1 MVDLFIESG
10 HASINKH
17 DETLCGDSYSIKKN
31 GEQLVAVLS
40 DGLGSGVKA
49 NILST
54 LTANMLST
62 MMLNRLPIDE
72 CIETVASTLPMCRE
86 RKLAYSTFTLAC
98 FTDST
103 VRLVQYDNPDAVLL
117 RNGKNYAYD
126 TGIHFIGEKKICES
140 TISLME
146 NDMLVLM
153 TDGITNAGIGKLSP
167 GGWKREEVIEFLE
180 RWYTPDISPQ
190 NLAARLVEA
199 GNVLC
204 MDSNDDD
211 MTALVFKVRPR
222 RAINVMI
229 GPPADP
235 KDDARVLKLFFAK
248 EGSHICCGGSTAHMI
263 SRYLNKPIIPVEDS
277 GTDKVPAIATIE
289 GMDLVTEGII
299 TLQQVAD
306 LAEQYVSD
314 NRLSITINSGNGVF
328 IEDYDAETDRYYG
341 ISAYYG
347 YGLSGAGLDI
357 LSVGN
362 RARIV
367 GTVQYY
373 EAGGYYQVS
382 GLSYRQ
388 MKPDDPN
395 NLQKLSEGNAAG
407 YVSISAD
414 DFASAMVS
422 IETEAG
428 AAEYKLSDIAMN
440 TTVEMDGLT
449 VQSVYVAEN
458 GCATLSCTAG
468 DAEVTVRLEPLKV
481 NGEAF
486 DPNTLSGKT
495 IDVRAAV
502 DMYDNAPQLH
512 VFTAEG
518 ISIH

>member
-1 MVDLFIESG
+1 MKKLAPALALIILALCIFGCTPQKDKDALPTPVQTDAEQTAPVSSMPEAAPSPAAAASESIDYAASVKPSGADTAKQEVTVKSFVDGDTVHFFVPESIMPTGVLKARFIGIDTPESTGKIEEYGKAASEFTKEKLSQAYSIMIESDDG
-10 HASINKH
+10 NWDFDSTGGRYLVWVWYKAEKAGEYRNLNIELLQNGLARAYSSANNRYGSACTAAIN
-17 DETLCGDSYSIKKN
+17 
-31 GEQLVAVLS
+31 QA
-40 DGLGSGVKA
+40 KA
-49 NILST
+49 NK
-54 LTANMLST
+54 
-62 MMLNRLPIDE
+62 LNL
-72 CIETVASTLPMCRE
+72 
-86 RKLAYSTFTLAC
+86 YSGEKDPDF
-98 FTDST
+98 
-103 VRLVQYDNPDAVLL
+103 YYGDAVELTLKEL
-117 RNGKNYAYD
+117 RCGIEGYNGK
-126 TGIHFIGEKKICES
+126 
-140 TISLME
+140 
-146 NDMLVLM
+146 
-153 TDGITNAGIGKLSP
+153 
-167 GGWKREEVIEFLE
+167 
-180 RWYTPDISPQ
+180 
-190 NLAARLVEA
+190 
-199 GNVLC
+199 
-204 MDSNDDD
+204 
-211 MTALVFKVRPR
+211 KV
-222 RAINVMI
+222 A
-229 GPPADP
+229 
-235 KDDARVLKLFFAK
+235 F
-248 EGSHICCGGSTAHMI
+248 EG
-263 SRYLNKPIIPVEDS
+263 V
-277 GTDKVPAIATIE
+277 
-289 GMDLVTEGII
+289 
-299 TLQQVAD
+299 
-306 LAEQYVSD
+306 
-314 NRLSITINSGNGVF
+314 ITINSGNGVF

-422 IETEAG
+422 IEAENG

-458 GCATLSCTAG
+458 GCATLSCAAG

>member
-1 MVDLFIESG
+1 MKKLAPALALIILALCIFGCTPQKDKDALPTPVQTDAAQTPPVSSMPEAAPSPAAAASESIDYAASVKPSGADTAKQEVTVKSFVDGDTVHFFVPESIMPSGVLKARFIGIDTPESTGKIEEYGKAASEFTKEKLSRAHSIMIESDDG
-10 HASINKH
+10 NWDFDSTGGRYLVWVWYKAEKAGEYRNLNIELLQNGLARAYSSANNRYGSACTAAIN
-17 DETLCGDSYSIKKN
+17 
-31 GEQLVAVLS
+31 QA
-40 DGLGSGVKA
+40 KA
-49 NILST
+49 NK
-54 LTANMLST
+54 
-62 MMLNRLPIDE
+62 LNL
-72 CIETVASTLPMCRE
+72 
-86 RKLAYSTFTLAC
+86 YSGEKDPDF
-98 FTDST
+98 
-103 VRLVQYDNPDAVLL
+103 YYGDAVELTLKEL
-117 RNGKNYAYD
+117 RCGIEGYNGK
-126 TGIHFIGEKKICES
+126 
-140 TISLME
+140 
-146 NDMLVLM
+146 
-153 TDGITNAGIGKLSP
+153 
-167 GGWKREEVIEFLE
+167 
-180 RWYTPDISPQ
+180 
-190 NLAARLVEA
+190 
-199 GNVLC
+199 
-204 MDSNDDD
+204 
-211 MTALVFKVRPR
+211 KV
-222 RAINVMI
+222 A
-229 GPPADP
+229 
-235 KDDARVLKLFFAK
+235 F
-248 EGSHICCGGSTAHMI
+248 EG
-263 SRYLNKPIIPVEDS
+263 V
-277 GTDKVPAIATIE
+277 
-289 GMDLVTEGII
+289 
-299 TLQQVAD
+299 
-306 LAEQYVSD
+306 
-314 NRLSITINSGNGVF
+314 ITIDSGNGVF

-373 EAGGYYQVS
+373 EAGGCYQVS

-440 TTVEMDGLT
+440 TAVEMDGLT

-458 GCATLSCTAG
+458 GCATLSCAAG

>member
-1 MVDLFIESG
+1 MKKLAPALALIILALCIFGCTPQKDKDALPTPVQTDAAQTPPVSSMPEAAPSPAAAASESIDYAASVNPSGADTAKQEVTVKSFVDGDTVHFLVPES
-10 HASINKH
+10 IMP
-17 DETLCGDSYSIKKN
+17 
-31 GEQLVAVLS
+31 
-40 DGLGSGVKA
+40 SGVLKARFIGIDTPESTGKIEEYGKAASEFTKEKLSRAHSIMLESADGNWDFDSTGGRYLVWVWYKAEKAGEYRNLNIELLQNGLARAYSSANNRYGSACTAAINQAKA
-49 NILST
+49 NK
-54 LTANMLST
+54 
-62 MMLNRLPIDE
+62 LNI
-72 CIETVASTLPMCRE
+72 
-86 RKLAYSTFTLAC
+86 YSGQKDPNF
-98 FTDST
+98 
-103 VRLVQYDNPDAVLL
+103 YYGDAVELTLKEL
-117 RNGKNYAYD
+117 RCGIEGYNGK
-126 TGIHFIGEKKICES
+126 
-140 TISLME
+140 
-146 NDMLVLM
+146 
-153 TDGITNAGIGKLSP
+153 
-167 GGWKREEVIEFLE
+167 
-180 RWYTPDISPQ
+180 
-190 NLAARLVEA
+190 
-199 GNVLC
+199 
-204 MDSNDDD
+204 
-211 MTALVFKVRPR
+211 KV
-222 RAINVMI
+222 A
-229 GPPADP
+229 
-235 KDDARVLKLFFAK
+235 F
-248 EGSHICCGGSTAHMI
+248 EG
-263 SRYLNKPIIPVEDS
+263 V
-277 GTDKVPAIATIE
+277 
-289 GMDLVTEGII
+289 
-299 TLQQVAD
+299 
-306 LAEQYVSD
+306 
-314 NRLSITINSGNGVF
+314 ITINSGNGVF

-373 EAGGYYQVS
+373 EAGGCYQVS

-458 GCATLSCTAG
+458 GCATLTCAAG

-486 DPNTLSGKT
+486 DPNTISGKT

>member
-1 MVDLFIESG
+1 MKKLAPALALIILALCIFGCTPQKDNDALPTPVQTDAAQTPPVSSMPEAAPSPAAAASESIDYAASVKPSGADTAKQEVTVKSFVDGDTVHFLVPESIMPSGVLKARFIGIDTPESTGKIEEYGKAASEFTKEKLSRAHSIMIESDDG
-10 HASINKH
+10 NWDFDSTGGRYLVWVWYKAEKAGEYRNLNIELLQNGLARAYSSANNRYGSACTAAINR
-17 DETLCGDSYSIKKN
+17 
-31 GEQLVAVLS
+31 A
-40 DGLGSGVKA
+40 KA
-49 NILST
+49 NKLS
-54 LTANMLST
+54 
-62 MMLNRLPIDE
+62 I
-72 CIETVASTLPMCRE
+72 
-86 RKLAYSTFTLAC
+86 YSGQKDPDF
-98 FTDST
+98 
-103 VRLVQYDNPDAVLL
+103 YYGDAVELTLKEL
-117 RNGKNYAYD
+117 RCGIEGYNGK
-126 TGIHFIGEKKICES
+126 
-140 TISLME
+140 
-146 NDMLVLM
+146 
-153 TDGITNAGIGKLSP
+153 
-167 GGWKREEVIEFLE
+167 
-180 RWYTPDISPQ
+180 
-190 NLAARLVEA
+190 
-199 GNVLC
+199 
-204 MDSNDDD
+204 
-211 MTALVFKVRPR
+211 KV
-222 RAINVMI
+222 A
-229 GPPADP
+229 
-235 KDDARVLKLFFAK
+235 F
-248 EGSHICCGGSTAHMI
+248 EG
-263 SRYLNKPIIPVEDS
+263 V
-277 GTDKVPAIATIE
+277 
-289 GMDLVTEGII
+289 
-299 TLQQVAD
+299 
-306 LAEQYVSD
+306 
-314 NRLSITINSGNGVF
+314 ITINSGNGVF

-373 EAGGYYQVS
+373 EAGGCYQVS

-458 GCATLSCTAG
+458 GCATLTCAAG

>member
-1 MVDLFIESG
+1 MKKLAPALALIILALCIFGCTPQKDKDALPTPVQTDAAQTAPVSSAPEAAPSPAAAASESIDYAASVKPSGADTAKQEVTVKSFVDGDTVHFFVPESIMPSGVLKARFIGIDTPESTGKIEEYGKAASEFTKEKLSRAHSIMIESDDG
-10 HASINKH
+10 NWDFDSTGGRYLVWVWYKAEKAGEYRNLNIELLQNGLARAYSLANNRYGSACTAAIN
-17 DETLCGDSYSIKKN
+17 
-31 GEQLVAVLS
+31 QA
-40 DGLGSGVKA
+40 KA
-49 NILST
+49 NK
-54 LTANMLST
+54 
-62 MMLNRLPIDE
+62 LNL
-72 CIETVASTLPMCRE
+72 
-86 RKLAYSTFTLAC
+86 YSGEKDPDF
-98 FTDST
+98 
-103 VRLVQYDNPDAVLL
+103 YYGDAVELTLKEL
-117 RNGKNYAYD
+117 RCGIEGYNGK
-126 TGIHFIGEKKICES
+126 
-140 TISLME
+140 
-146 NDMLVLM
+146 
-153 TDGITNAGIGKLSP
+153 
-167 GGWKREEVIEFLE
+167 
-180 RWYTPDISPQ
+180 
-190 NLAARLVEA
+190 
-199 GNVLC
+199 
-204 MDSNDDD
+204 
-211 MTALVFKVRPR
+211 KV
-222 RAINVMI
+222 A
-229 GPPADP
+229 
-235 KDDARVLKLFFAK
+235 F
-248 EGSHICCGGSTAHMI
+248 EG
-263 SRYLNKPIIPVEDS
+263 V
-277 GTDKVPAIATIE
+277 
-289 GMDLVTEGII
+289 
-299 TLQQVAD
+299 
-306 LAEQYVSD
+306 
-314 NRLSITINSGNGVF
+314 ITINSGNGVF

-373 EAGGYYQVS
+373 EAGGCYQVS

-458 GCATLSCTAG
+458 GCATLSCTAD

>member
-1 MVDLFIESG
+1 MKKLAPALALIILALCIFGCTPQKDKDALPTPVQTDAVQTPPVSSMPEAAPSPAAAASESIDYAASVKPSGADTAKQEVTVKSFVDGDTVHFFVPESIMPSGVLKARFIGIDTPESTGKIEEYGKAASEFTKEKLSRAHSIMIESDDG
-10 HASINKH
+10 NWDFDSTGGRYLVWVWYKAEKAGEYRNLNIELLQNGLARAYSSANNRYGSACTAAIN
-17 DETLCGDSYSIKKN
+17 
-31 GEQLVAVLS
+31 QA
-40 DGLGSGVKA
+40 KA
-49 NILST
+49 NK
-54 LTANMLST
+54 
-62 MMLNRLPIDE
+62 LNI
-72 CIETVASTLPMCRE
+72 
-86 RKLAYSTFTLAC
+86 YSGQKDPDF
-98 FTDST
+98 
-103 VRLVQYDNPDAVLL
+103 YYGDAVELTLKEL
-117 RNGKNYAYD
+117 RCGIEGYNGK
-126 TGIHFIGEKKICES
+126 
-140 TISLME
+140 
-146 NDMLVLM
+146 
-153 TDGITNAGIGKLSP
+153 
-167 GGWKREEVIEFLE
+167 
-180 RWYTPDISPQ
+180 
-190 NLAARLVEA
+190 
-199 GNVLC
+199 
-204 MDSNDDD
+204 
-211 MTALVFKVRPR
+211 KV
-222 RAINVMI
+222 A
-229 GPPADP
+229 
-235 KDDARVLKLFFAK
+235 F
-248 EGSHICCGGSTAHMI
+248 EG
-263 SRYLNKPIIPVEDS
+263 V
-277 GTDKVPAIATIE
+277 
-289 GMDLVTEGII
+289 
-299 TLQQVAD
+299 
-306 LAEQYVSD
+306 
-314 NRLSITINSGNGVF
+314 ITINSGNGVF

-373 EAGGYYQVS
+373 EAGGCYQVS

-458 GCATLSCTAG
+458 GCATLTCAAG

>member
-1 MVDLFIESG
+1 MKKLAPALALIILALCIFGCTPQKDKDALPTPVQTDAAQTPPVSSMPEAAPSPAAAASESIDYAASVKPSGADTAKQEVTVKSFVDGDTVHFLVPESIMPSGVLKARFIGIDTPESTGKIEEYGKAASEFTKEKLSRAHSIMIESDDG
-10 HASINKH
+10 NWDFDSTGGRYLVWVWYKAEKAGEYRNLNIELLQNGLARAYSSANNRYGSACTAAIN
-17 DETLCGDSYSIKKN
+17 
-31 GEQLVAVLS
+31 QA
-40 DGLGSGVKA
+40 KA
-49 NILST
+49 NK
-54 LTANMLST
+54 
-62 MMLNRLPIDE
+62 LNI
-72 CIETVASTLPMCRE
+72 
-86 RKLAYSTFTLAC
+86 YSGQKDPDF
-98 FTDST
+98 
-103 VRLVQYDNPDAVLL
+103 YYGDAVELTLKEL
-117 RNGKNYAYD
+117 RCGIEGYNGK
-126 TGIHFIGEKKICES
+126 
-140 TISLME
+140 
-146 NDMLVLM
+146 
-153 TDGITNAGIGKLSP
+153 
-167 GGWKREEVIEFLE
+167 
-180 RWYTPDISPQ
+180 
-190 NLAARLVEA
+190 
-199 GNVLC
+199 
-204 MDSNDDD
+204 
-211 MTALVFKVRPR
+211 KV
-222 RAINVMI
+222 A
-229 GPPADP
+229 
-235 KDDARVLKLFFAK
+235 F
-248 EGSHICCGGSTAHMI
+248 EG
-263 SRYLNKPIIPVEDS
+263 V
-277 GTDKVPAIATIE
+277 
-289 GMDLVTEGII
+289 
-299 TLQQVAD
+299 
-306 LAEQYVSD
+306 
-314 NRLSITINSGNGVF
+314 ITINSGNGVF

-422 IETEAG
+422 IETEAS

-458 GCATLSCTAG
+458 GCATLTCAAG

>member
-1 MVDLFIESG
+1 MKKLAPALALIILALCIFGCTPQKDKDALPTPVQTDAEQTPPVSSMPEAAPSPAAAASESIDYAASVKPSGADTAKQEVTVKSFVDGDTVHFFVPESIMPSGVLKARFIGIDTPESTGKIEEYGKAASGFTKEKLSRAHSIMIESDDG
-10 HASINKH
+10 NWDFDSTGGRYLVWVWYKAEKAGEYRNLNIELLQNGLARAYSSANNRYGSACTAAIN
-17 DETLCGDSYSIKKN
+17 
-31 GEQLVAVLS
+31 QA
-40 DGLGSGVKA
+40 KA
-49 NILST
+49 NK
-54 LTANMLST
+54 
-62 MMLNRLPIDE
+62 LNI
-72 CIETVASTLPMCRE
+72 
-86 RKLAYSTFTLAC
+86 YSGQKDPNF
-98 FTDST
+98 
-103 VRLVQYDNPDAVLL
+103 YYGDAVELTLKEL
-117 RNGKNYAYD
+117 RCGIEGYNGK
-126 TGIHFIGEKKICES
+126 
-140 TISLME
+140 
-146 NDMLVLM
+146 
-153 TDGITNAGIGKLSP
+153 
-167 GGWKREEVIEFLE
+167 
-180 RWYTPDISPQ
+180 
-190 NLAARLVEA
+190 
-199 GNVLC
+199 
-204 MDSNDDD
+204 
-211 MTALVFKVRPR
+211 KV
-222 RAINVMI
+222 A
-229 GPPADP
+229 
-235 KDDARVLKLFFAK
+235 F
-248 EGSHICCGGSTAHMI
+248 EG
-263 SRYLNKPIIPVEDS
+263 V
-277 GTDKVPAIATIE
+277 
-289 GMDLVTEGII
+289 
-299 TLQQVAD
+299 
-306 LAEQYVSD
+306 
-314 NRLSITINSGNGVF
+314 ITINSGNGVF

-373 EAGGYYQVS
+373 EAGGCYQVS

-458 GCATLSCTAG
+458 GCATLTCAAG

-486 DPNTLSGKT
+486 DPNTISGKT

>member
-1 MVDLFIESG
+1 MKKLAPALALIILALCIFGCTPQKDKDALPTPVQTDAAQTPPVSSMPEAAPSPAAAASESIDYAASVKPSGADTAKQEVTVKSFVDGDTVHFLVPESIMPSGVLKARFIGIDTPESTGKIEEYGKAASEFTKEKLSRAHSIMIESDDG
-10 HASINKH
+10 NWDFDSTGGRYLVWVWYKAEKAGEYRNLNIELLQNGLARAYSSANNRYGSACTAAIN
-17 DETLCGDSYSIKKN
+17 
-31 GEQLVAVLS
+31 QA
-40 DGLGSGVKA
+40 KA
-49 NILST
+49 NK
-54 LTANMLST
+54 
-62 MMLNRLPIDE
+62 LN
-72 CIETVASTLPMCRE
+72 V
-86 RKLAYSTFTLAC
+86 YSGQKDPNF
-98 FTDST
+98 
-103 VRLVQYDNPDAVLL
+103 YYGDAVELTLKEL
-117 RNGKNYAYD
+117 RCGIEGYNGK
-126 TGIHFIGEKKICES
+126 
-140 TISLME
+140 
-146 NDMLVLM
+146 
-153 TDGITNAGIGKLSP
+153 
-167 GGWKREEVIEFLE
+167 
-180 RWYTPDISPQ
+180 
-190 NLAARLVEA
+190 
-199 GNVLC
+199 
-204 MDSNDDD
+204 
-211 MTALVFKVRPR
+211 KV
-222 RAINVMI
+222 A
-229 GPPADP
+229 
-235 KDDARVLKLFFAK
+235 F
-248 EGSHICCGGSTAHMI
+248 EG
-263 SRYLNKPIIPVEDS
+263 V
-277 GTDKVPAIATIE
+277 
-289 GMDLVTEGII
+289 
-299 TLQQVAD
+299 
-306 LAEQYVSD
+306 
-314 NRLSITINSGNGVF
+314 ITINSGNGVF

-373 EAGGYYQVS
+373 EAGGCYQVS

-458 GCATLSCTAG
+458 GCATLTCAAG

>member
-1 MVDLFIESG
+1 MKKLAPALALIILVLCIFGCTPQKDKDALPTPVQTDAAQTPPVSSAPEAAPSPAAAASESIDYAASVKPSGADTAKQEVTVKSFVDGDTVHFFVPESIMPSGVLKARFIGIDTPESTGKIEEYGKAASEFTKEKLSRAHSIMIESDDG
-10 HASINKH
+10 NWDFDSTGGRYLVWVWYKAEKAGEYRNLNIELLQNGLARAYSSANNRYGSTCTAAINR
-17 DETLCGDSYSIKKN
+17 
-31 GEQLVAVLS
+31 A
-40 DGLGSGVKA
+40 KA
-49 NILST
+49 NK
-54 LTANMLST
+54 
-62 MMLNRLPIDE
+62 LNI
-72 CIETVASTLPMCRE
+72 
-86 RKLAYSTFTLAC
+86 YSGQKDPDF
-98 FTDST
+98 
-103 VRLVQYDNPDAVLL
+103 YYGDAVELTLKEL
-117 RNGKNYAYD
+117 RCGIEGYNGK
-126 TGIHFIGEKKICES
+126 
-140 TISLME
+140 
-146 NDMLVLM
+146 
-153 TDGITNAGIGKLSP
+153 
-167 GGWKREEVIEFLE
+167 
-180 RWYTPDISPQ
+180 
-190 NLAARLVEA
+190 
-199 GNVLC
+199 
-204 MDSNDDD
+204 
-211 MTALVFKVRPR
+211 KV
-222 RAINVMI
+222 A
-229 GPPADP
+229 
-235 KDDARVLKLFFAK
+235 F
-248 EGSHICCGGSTAHMI
+248 EG
-263 SRYLNKPIIPVEDS
+263 V
-277 GTDKVPAIATIE
+277 
-289 GMDLVTEGII
+289 
-299 TLQQVAD
+299 
-306 LAEQYVSD
+306 
-314 NRLSITINSGNGVF
+314 ITINSGNGVF

-373 EAGGYYQVS
+373 EAGGCYQVS

-458 GCATLSCTAG
+458 GCATLTCAAG

>member
-1 MVDLFIESG
+1 MKKLAPALALIILALCIFGCTPQKDKDALPTPVQTDAVQTPPVSSAPEAAPSPAAAASESIDYAASVKPSGADTAKQEVTVKSFVDGDTVHFFVPESIMPSGVLKARFIGIDTPESTGKIEEYGKAASEFTKEKLSRAHSIMIESDDG
-10 HASINKH
+10 NWDFDSTGGRYLVWVWYKAEKAGEYRNLNIELLQNGLARAYSSANNRYGSACTAAIN
-17 DETLCGDSYSIKKN
+17 
-31 GEQLVAVLS
+31 QA
-40 DGLGSGVKA
+40 KA
-49 NILST
+49 NK
-54 LTANMLST
+54 
-62 MMLNRLPIDE
+62 LNI
-72 CIETVASTLPMCRE
+72 
-86 RKLAYSTFTLAC
+86 YSGQKDPDF
-98 FTDST
+98 
-103 VRLVQYDNPDAVLL
+103 YYGDAVELTLKEL
-117 RNGKNYAYD
+117 RCGIEGYNGK
-126 TGIHFIGEKKICES
+126 
-140 TISLME
+140 
-146 NDMLVLM
+146 
-153 TDGITNAGIGKLSP
+153 
-167 GGWKREEVIEFLE
+167 
-180 RWYTPDISPQ
+180 
-190 NLAARLVEA
+190 
-199 GNVLC
+199 
-204 MDSNDDD
+204 
-211 MTALVFKVRPR
+211 KV
-222 RAINVMI
+222 A
-229 GPPADP
+229 
-235 KDDARVLKLFFAK
+235 F
-248 EGSHICCGGSTAHMI
+248 EG
-263 SRYLNKPIIPVEDS
+263 V
-277 GTDKVPAIATIE
+277 
-289 GMDLVTEGII
+289 
-299 TLQQVAD
+299 
-306 LAEQYVSD
+306 
-314 NRLSITINSGNGVF
+314 ITINSGNGVF

-373 EAGGYYQVS
+373 EAGGCYQVS

-458 GCATLSCTAG
+458 GCATLTCAAD

-486 DPNTLSGKT
+486 DPNTISGKT

>member
-1 MVDLFIESG
+1 MKKLAPALALIILALCIFGCTPQKDKDALPTPVQTDAVQTAPVSSAPEAAPSPAASASESIDYAASVKPSGADTAKQEVTVKSFVDGDTVHFLVPESIMPSGVLKARFIGIDTPESTGKIEEYGKAASEFTKEKLSNAYSIMIESDDG
-10 HASINKH
+10 NWDFDSTGGRYLVWVWYKAEKAGEYRNLNIELLQNGLARAYSSANNRYGSTCTAAIN
-17 DETLCGDSYSIKKN
+17 
-31 GEQLVAVLS
+31 QA
-40 DGLGSGVKA
+40 KA
-49 NILST
+49 NKLS
-54 LTANMLST
+54 L
-62 MMLNRLPIDE
+62 
-72 CIETVASTLPMCRE
+72 
-86 RKLAYSTFTLAC
+86 YSGEKDPDF
-98 FTDST
+98 
-103 VRLVQYDNPDAVLL
+103 YYGDAVELTLKEL
-117 RNGKNYAYD
+117 RCGIEGYNGK
-126 TGIHFIGEKKICES
+126 
-140 TISLME
+140 
-146 NDMLVLM
+146 
-153 TDGITNAGIGKLSP
+153 
-167 GGWKREEVIEFLE
+167 
-180 RWYTPDISPQ
+180 
-190 NLAARLVEA
+190 
-199 GNVLC
+199 
-204 MDSNDDD
+204 
-211 MTALVFKVRPR
+211 KV
-222 RAINVMI
+222 A
-229 GPPADP
+229 
-235 KDDARVLKLFFAK
+235 F
-248 EGSHICCGGSTAHMI
+248 EG
-263 SRYLNKPIIPVEDS
+263 V
-277 GTDKVPAIATIE
+277 
-289 GMDLVTEGII
+289 
-299 TLQQVAD
+299 
-306 LAEQYVSD
+306 
-314 NRLSITINSGNGVF
+314 ITINSGNGVF

-373 EAGGYYQVS
+373 EAGGCYQVS

-407 YVSISAD
+407 YVSISAE

-458 GCATLSCTAG
+458 GCATLSCTA
-468 DAEVTVRLEPLKV
+468 DNAEVTVRLEPLKV
-481 NGEAF
+481 NGMAF

>member
-1 MVDLFIESG
+1 MKKLAPALALIILALCIFGCTPQKDKDALPTPVQTDAAQTPPVSSMPEAAPSPAAAASESIDYAASVKPSGADTAKQEVTVKSFVDGDTVHFFVPESIMPSGVLKARFIGIDTPESTGKIEEYGKAASEFTKEKLSRAHSIMIESDDG
-10 HASINKH
+10 NWDFDSTGGRYLVWVWYKAEKAGEYRNLNIELLQNGLARAYSSANNRYGSACTAAIN
-17 DETLCGDSYSIKKN
+17 
-31 GEQLVAVLS
+31 QA
-40 DGLGSGVKA
+40 KA
-49 NILST
+49 NKLS
-54 LTANMLST
+54 L
-62 MMLNRLPIDE
+62 
-72 CIETVASTLPMCRE
+72 
-86 RKLAYSTFTLAC
+86 YSGEKDPDF
-98 FTDST
+98 
-103 VRLVQYDNPDAVLL
+103 YYGDAVELTLKEL
-117 RNGKNYAYD
+117 RCGIEGYNGK
-126 TGIHFIGEKKICES
+126 
-140 TISLME
+140 
-146 NDMLVLM
+146 
-153 TDGITNAGIGKLSP
+153 
-167 GGWKREEVIEFLE
+167 
-180 RWYTPDISPQ
+180 
-190 NLAARLVEA
+190 
-199 GNVLC
+199 
-204 MDSNDDD
+204 
-211 MTALVFKVRPR
+211 KV
-222 RAINVMI
+222 A
-229 GPPADP
+229 
-235 KDDARVLKLFFAK
+235 F
-248 EGSHICCGGSTAHMI
+248 EG
-263 SRYLNKPIIPVEDS
+263 V
-277 GTDKVPAIATIE
+277 
-289 GMDLVTEGII
+289 
-299 TLQQVAD
+299 
-306 LAEQYVSD
+306 
-314 NRLSITINSGNGVF
+314 ITINSGNGVF

-362 RARIV
+362 RAWIV

-373 EAGGYYQVS
+373 EAGGCYQVS

-407 YVSISAD
+407 YVSISAA

-458 GCATLSCTAG
+458 GCATLTCAAG

>member
-1 MVDLFIESG
+1 MKKLAPALALIILALCIFGCTPQKDKDALPTPVQTDAEQTAPISSAPEAAPSPAAAASESIDYAASVKPSGADTAKQEVTVKSFVDGDTVHFFVPESIMPSGVLKARFIGIDTPESTGKIEEYGKAASEFTKEKLSRAHSIMIESDDG
-10 HASINKH
+10 NWDFDSTGGRYLVWVWYKAEKAGEYRNLNIELLQNGLARAYSSANNRYGSACTAAIN
-17 DETLCGDSYSIKKN
+17 
-31 GEQLVAVLS
+31 QA
-40 DGLGSGVKA
+40 KA
-49 NILST
+49 NQ
-54 LTANMLST
+54 
-62 MMLNRLPIDE
+62 LNI
-72 CIETVASTLPMCRE
+72 
-86 RKLAYSTFTLAC
+86 YSGQKDPDF
-98 FTDST
+98 
-103 VRLVQYDNPDAVLL
+103 YYGDAVELTLKEL
-117 RNGKNYAYD
+117 RCGIEGYNGK
-126 TGIHFIGEKKICES
+126 
-140 TISLME
+140 
-146 NDMLVLM
+146 
-153 TDGITNAGIGKLSP
+153 
-167 GGWKREEVIEFLE
+167 
-180 RWYTPDISPQ
+180 
-190 NLAARLVEA
+190 
-199 GNVLC
+199 
-204 MDSNDDD
+204 
-211 MTALVFKVRPR
+211 KV
-222 RAINVMI
+222 A
-229 GPPADP
+229 
-235 KDDARVLKLFFAK
+235 F
-248 EGSHICCGGSTAHMI
+248 EG
-263 SRYLNKPIIPVEDS
+263 V
-277 GTDKVPAIATIE
+277 
-289 GMDLVTEGII
+289 
-299 TLQQVAD
+299 
-306 LAEQYVSD
+306 
-314 NRLSITINSGNGVF
+314 ITINSGNGVF

-373 EAGGYYQVS
+373 EAGGCYQVS

-458 GCATLSCTAG
+458 GCATLTCAAG
-468 DAEVTVRLEPLKV
+468 NVEVTVRLEPLKV

>member
-1 MVDLFIESG
+1 MKKLAPALALIILALCIFGCTPQKDKDALPTPVQTDAAQTAPVSSAPEAAPSPAAAASESIDYAASVKPSGADTAKQEVTVKSFVDGDTVHFLVPESIMPSGVLKARFIGIDTPESTGKIEEYGKAASEFTKEKLSRAHSIMIESDDG
-10 HASINKH
+10 NWDFDSTGGRYLVWVWYKAEKAGEYRNLNIELLQNGLARAYSSANNRYGSACTAAIN
-17 DETLCGDSYSIKKN
+17 
-31 GEQLVAVLS
+31 QA
-40 DGLGSGVKA
+40 KA
-49 NILST
+49 NK
-54 LTANMLST
+54 
-62 MMLNRLPIDE
+62 LNI
-72 CIETVASTLPMCRE
+72 
-86 RKLAYSTFTLAC
+86 YSGQKDPNF
-98 FTDST
+98 
-103 VRLVQYDNPDAVLL
+103 YYGDAVELTLKEL
-117 RNGKNYAYD
+117 RCGIEGYNGK
-126 TGIHFIGEKKICES
+126 
-140 TISLME
+140 
-146 NDMLVLM
+146 
-153 TDGITNAGIGKLSP
+153 
-167 GGWKREEVIEFLE
+167 
-180 RWYTPDISPQ
+180 
-190 NLAARLVEA
+190 
-199 GNVLC
+199 
-204 MDSNDDD
+204 
-211 MTALVFKVRPR
+211 KV
-222 RAINVMI
+222 A
-229 GPPADP
+229 
-235 KDDARVLKLFFAK
+235 F
-248 EGSHICCGGSTAHMI
+248 EG
-263 SRYLNKPIIPVEDS
+263 V
-277 GTDKVPAIATIE
+277 
-289 GMDLVTEGII
+289 
-299 TLQQVAD
+299 
-306 LAEQYVSD
+306 
-314 NRLSITINSGNGVF
+314 ITINSGNGVF

-373 EAGGYYQVS
+373 EAGGCYQVS

-458 GCATLSCTAG
+458 GCATLTCAAG
-468 DAEVTVRLEPLKV
+468 DAEVAVRLEPLKV

>member
-1 MVDLFIESG
+1 MKKLAPALALIILALCIFGCTPQKDKDALPTPVQTDAAQTPPVSSMPEAAPSPAAAASESIDYAASVKPSGADTAKQEVTVKSFVDGDTVHFLVPESIMPSGVLKARFIGIDTPESTGKIEEYGKAASEFTKEKLSRAHSIMIESDDG
-10 HASINKH
+10 NWDFDSTGGRYLVWVWYKAEKAGEYRNLNIELLQNGLARAYSSANNRYGSACTAAIN
-17 DETLCGDSYSIKKN
+17 
-31 GEQLVAVLS
+31 QA
-40 DGLGSGVKA
+40 KA
-49 NILST
+49 NK
-54 LTANMLST
+54 
-62 MMLNRLPIDE
+62 LNI
-72 CIETVASTLPMCRE
+72 
-86 RKLAYSTFTLAC
+86 YSGQKDPNF
-98 FTDST
+98 
-103 VRLVQYDNPDAVLL
+103 YYGDAVELTLKEL
-117 RNGKNYAYD
+117 RCGIEGYNGK
-126 TGIHFIGEKKICES
+126 
-140 TISLME
+140 
-146 NDMLVLM
+146 
-153 TDGITNAGIGKLSP
+153 
-167 GGWKREEVIEFLE
+167 
-180 RWYTPDISPQ
+180 
-190 NLAARLVEA
+190 
-199 GNVLC
+199 
-204 MDSNDDD
+204 
-211 MTALVFKVRPR
+211 KV
-222 RAINVMI
+222 A
-229 GPPADP
+229 
-235 KDDARVLKLFFAK
+235 F
-248 EGSHICCGGSTAHMI
+248 EG
-263 SRYLNKPIIPVEDS
+263 V
-277 GTDKVPAIATIE
+277 
-289 GMDLVTEGII
+289 
-299 TLQQVAD
+299 
-306 LAEQYVSD
+306 
-314 NRLSITINSGNGVF
+314 ITINSGNGVF

-373 EAGGYYQVS
+373 EAGGCYQVS

-458 GCATLSCTAG
+458 GCATLTCAAG

>member
-1 MVDLFIESG
+1 MKKLAPALALIILALCIFGCTPQKDKDALPTPVQTDAAQTPPVSSMPEAAPSPAAAASESIDYAASVNPSGADTAKQEVTVKSFVDGDTVHFLVPESIMPSGVLKARFIGIDTPESTGKIEEYGKAASEFTKEKLSRAHSIMIESDDG
-10 HASINKH
+10 NWDFDSTGGRYLVWVWYKAEKAGEYRNLNIELLQNGLARAYSSANNRYGSACTAAIN
-17 DETLCGDSYSIKKN
+17 
-31 GEQLVAVLS
+31 QA
-40 DGLGSGVKA
+40 KA
-49 NILST
+49 NK
-54 LTANMLST
+54 
-62 MMLNRLPIDE
+62 LNI
-72 CIETVASTLPMCRE
+72 
-86 RKLAYSTFTLAC
+86 YSGQKDPNF
-98 FTDST
+98 
-103 VRLVQYDNPDAVLL
+103 YYGDAVELTLKEL
-117 RNGKNYAYD
+117 RCGIEGYNGK
-126 TGIHFIGEKKICES
+126 
-140 TISLME
+140 
-146 NDMLVLM
+146 
-153 TDGITNAGIGKLSP
+153 
-167 GGWKREEVIEFLE
+167 
-180 RWYTPDISPQ
+180 
-190 NLAARLVEA
+190 
-199 GNVLC
+199 
-204 MDSNDDD
+204 
-211 MTALVFKVRPR
+211 KV
-222 RAINVMI
+222 A
-229 GPPADP
+229 
-235 KDDARVLKLFFAK
+235 F
-248 EGSHICCGGSTAHMI
+248 EG
-263 SRYLNKPIIPVEDS
+263 V
-277 GTDKVPAIATIE
+277 
-289 GMDLVTEGII
+289 
-299 TLQQVAD
+299 
-306 LAEQYVSD
+306 
-314 NRLSITINSGNGVF
+314 ITINSGNGVF

-373 EAGGYYQVS
+373 EAGGCYQVS

>member
-1 MVDLFIESG
+1 MKKLAPALALIILALCIFGCTPQKDKDALPTPVQTDAAQTAPVSSAPEAAPSPAAAASESIDYAASVKPSGADTAKQEVTVKSFVDGDTVHFFVPESIMPSGVLKARFIGIDTPESTGKIEEYGKAASEFTKEKLSRAHSIMIESDDG
-10 HASINKH
+10 NWDFDSTGGRYLVWVWYKAEKAGEYRNLNIELLQNGLARAYSLANNRYGSACTAAIN
-17 DETLCGDSYSIKKN
+17 
-31 GEQLVAVLS
+31 QA
-40 DGLGSGVKA
+40 KA
-49 NILST
+49 NK
-54 LTANMLST
+54 
-62 MMLNRLPIDE
+62 LNL
-72 CIETVASTLPMCRE
+72 
-86 RKLAYSTFTLAC
+86 YSGEKDPDF
-98 FTDST
+98 
-103 VRLVQYDNPDAVLL
+103 YYGDAVELTLKEL
-117 RNGKNYAYD
+117 RCGIEGYNGK
-126 TGIHFIGEKKICES
+126 
-140 TISLME
+140 
-146 NDMLVLM
+146 
-153 TDGITNAGIGKLSP
+153 
-167 GGWKREEVIEFLE
+167 
-180 RWYTPDISPQ
+180 
-190 NLAARLVEA
+190 
-199 GNVLC
+199 
-204 MDSNDDD
+204 
-211 MTALVFKVRPR
+211 KV
-222 RAINVMI
+222 A
-229 GPPADP
+229 
-235 KDDARVLKLFFAK
+235 F
-248 EGSHICCGGSTAHMI
+248 EG
-263 SRYLNKPIIPVEDS
+263 V
-277 GTDKVPAIATIE
+277 
-289 GMDLVTEGII
+289 
-299 TLQQVAD
+299 
-306 LAEQYVSD
+306 
-314 NRLSITINSGNGVF
+314 ITINSGNGVF

-373 EAGGYYQVS
+373 EAGGCYQVS

-458 GCATLSCTAG
+458 GCATLTCAAG
-468 DAEVTVRLEPLKV
+468 DAEVAVRLEPLKV

>member
-1 MVDLFIESG
+1 MKKLAPALALIILALCIFGCTPQKDKDALPTPVQTDAAQTAPVSSAPEAAPSPAAAASESIDYAASVKPSGADTAKQEVTVKSFVDGDTVHFLVPESIMPSGVLKARFIGIDTPESTGKIEEYGKAASEFTKEKLSRAHSIMIESDDG
-10 HASINKH
+10 NWDFDSTGGRYLVWVWYKAEKAGEYRNLNIELLQNGLARAYSSANNRYGSACTAAIN
-17 DETLCGDSYSIKKN
+17 
-31 GEQLVAVLS
+31 QA
-40 DGLGSGVKA
+40 KA
-49 NILST
+49 NK
-54 LTANMLST
+54 
-62 MMLNRLPIDE
+62 LNI
-72 CIETVASTLPMCRE
+72 
-86 RKLAYSTFTLAC
+86 YSGQKDPDF
-98 FTDST
+98 
-103 VRLVQYDNPDAVLL
+103 YYGDAVELTLKEL
-117 RNGKNYAYD
+117 RCGIEGYNGK
-126 TGIHFIGEKKICES
+126 
-140 TISLME
+140 
-146 NDMLVLM
+146 
-153 TDGITNAGIGKLSP
+153 
-167 GGWKREEVIEFLE
+167 
-180 RWYTPDISPQ
+180 
-190 NLAARLVEA
+190 
-199 GNVLC
+199 
-204 MDSNDDD
+204 
-211 MTALVFKVRPR
+211 KV
-222 RAINVMI
+222 A
-229 GPPADP
+229 
-235 KDDARVLKLFFAK
+235 F
-248 EGSHICCGGSTAHMI
+248 EG
-263 SRYLNKPIIPVEDS
+263 V
-277 GTDKVPAIATIE
+277 
-289 GMDLVTEGII
+289 
-299 TLQQVAD
+299 
-306 LAEQYVSD
+306 
-314 NRLSITINSGNGVF
+314 ITINSGNGVF

-373 EAGGYYQVS
+373 EAGGCYQVS

-422 IETEAG
+422 IETEAS

-458 GCATLSCTAG
+458 GCATLTCAAG

>member
-1 MVDLFIESG
+1 MKKLAPALALIILALCIFGCTPQKDKDALPTPVQTDAAQTPPVSSMPEAAPSPAAAASESIDYAASVKPSGADTAKQEVTVKSFVDGDTVHFLVPESIMPSGVLKARFIGIDTPESTGKIEEYGKAASEFTKEKLSRAHSIMIESDDG
-10 HASINKH
+10 NWDFDSTGGRYLVWVWYKAEKAGEYRNLNIELLQNGLARAYSSANNRYGSACTAAIN
-17 DETLCGDSYSIKKN
+17 
-31 GEQLVAVLS
+31 QA
-40 DGLGSGVKA
+40 KA
-49 NILST
+49 NK
-54 LTANMLST
+54 
-62 MMLNRLPIDE
+62 LNI
-72 CIETVASTLPMCRE
+72 
-86 RKLAYSTFTLAC
+86 YSGQKDPDF
-98 FTDST
+98 
-103 VRLVQYDNPDAVLL
+103 YYGDAVELTLKEL
-117 RNGKNYAYD
+117 RCGIESYNGK
-126 TGIHFIGEKKICES
+126 
-140 TISLME
+140 
-146 NDMLVLM
+146 
-153 TDGITNAGIGKLSP
+153 
-167 GGWKREEVIEFLE
+167 
-180 RWYTPDISPQ
+180 
-190 NLAARLVEA
+190 
-199 GNVLC
+199 
-204 MDSNDDD
+204 
-211 MTALVFKVRPR
+211 KV
-222 RAINVMI
+222 A
-229 GPPADP
+229 
-235 KDDARVLKLFFAK
+235 F
-248 EGSHICCGGSTAHMI
+248 EG
-263 SRYLNKPIIPVEDS
+263 V
-277 GTDKVPAIATIE
+277 
-289 GMDLVTEGII
+289 
-299 TLQQVAD
+299 
-306 LAEQYVSD
+306 
-314 NRLSITINSGNGVF
+314 ITINSGNGVF

-458 GCATLSCTAG
+458 GCATLTCAAG

>member
-1 MVDLFIESG
+1 MKKLAPALALIILALCIFGCTPQKDKDALPTPVQTDAVQTAPVSSAPEAAPSPAAAASESIDYAASVKPSGADTAKQEVTVKSFVDGDTVHFLVPESIMPSGVLKARFIGIDTPESTGKIEEYGKAASEFTKEKLSRAHSIMIESDDG
-10 HASINKH
+10 NWDFDSTGGRYLVWVWYKAEKAGEYRNLNIELLQNGLARAYSSANNRYGSACTAAIN
-17 DETLCGDSYSIKKN
+17 
-31 GEQLVAVLS
+31 QA
-40 DGLGSGVKA
+40 KA
-49 NILST
+49 NK
-54 LTANMLST
+54 
-62 MMLNRLPIDE
+62 LNL
-72 CIETVASTLPMCRE
+72 
-86 RKLAYSTFTLAC
+86 YSGKKDPDF
-98 FTDST
+98 
-103 VRLVQYDNPDAVLL
+103 YYGDAVELTLKEL
-117 RNGKNYAYD
+117 RCGIEGYNGK
-126 TGIHFIGEKKICES
+126 
-140 TISLME
+140 
-146 NDMLVLM
+146 
-153 TDGITNAGIGKLSP
+153 
-167 GGWKREEVIEFLE
+167 
-180 RWYTPDISPQ
+180 
-190 NLAARLVEA
+190 
-199 GNVLC
+199 
-204 MDSNDDD
+204 
-211 MTALVFKVRPR
+211 KV
-222 RAINVMI
+222 A
-229 GPPADP
+229 
-235 KDDARVLKLFFAK
+235 F
-248 EGSHICCGGSTAHMI
+248 EG
-263 SRYLNKPIIPVEDS
+263 V
-277 GTDKVPAIATIE
+277 
-289 GMDLVTEGII
+289 
-299 TLQQVAD
+299 
-306 LAEQYVSD
+306 
-314 NRLSITINSGNGVF
+314 ITINSGNGVF

-373 EAGGYYQVS
+373 EAGGCYQVS

-414 DFASAMVS
+414 NFASAMVS

-458 GCATLSCTAG
+458 GCATLSCTAD

-518 ISIH
+518 IFIH

>member
-1 MVDLFIESG
+1 MKKLAPALALIILALCIFGCTPQKDKDALPTPVQTDAEQTPPVSSMPEAAPSPAAAASESIDYAASVKPSGADTAKQEVTVKSFVDGDTVHFFVPESIMPSGVLKARFIGIDTPESTGKIEEYGKAASEFTKEKLSRAHSIMIESDDG
-10 HASINKH
+10 NWDFDSTGGRYLVWVWYKAEKAGEYRNLNIELLQNGLARAYSSANNRYGSACTAAIN
-17 DETLCGDSYSIKKN
+17 
-31 GEQLVAVLS
+31 QA
-40 DGLGSGVKA
+40 KA
-49 NILST
+49 NK
-54 LTANMLST
+54 
-62 MMLNRLPIDE
+62 LNI
-72 CIETVASTLPMCRE
+72 
-86 RKLAYSTFTLAC
+86 YSWQKDPNF
-98 FTDST
+98 
-103 VRLVQYDNPDAVLL
+103 YYGDAVELTLKEL
-117 RNGKNYAYD
+117 RCGIEGYNGK
-126 TGIHFIGEKKICES
+126 
-140 TISLME
+140 
-146 NDMLVLM
+146 
-153 TDGITNAGIGKLSP
+153 
-167 GGWKREEVIEFLE
+167 
-180 RWYTPDISPQ
+180 
-190 NLAARLVEA
+190 
-199 GNVLC
+199 
-204 MDSNDDD
+204 
-211 MTALVFKVRPR
+211 KV
-222 RAINVMI
+222 A
-229 GPPADP
+229 
-235 KDDARVLKLFFAK
+235 F
-248 EGSHICCGGSTAHMI
+248 EG
-263 SRYLNKPIIPVEDS
+263 V
-277 GTDKVPAIATIE
+277 
-289 GMDLVTEGII
+289 
-299 TLQQVAD
+299 
-306 LAEQYVSD
+306 
-314 NRLSITINSGNGVF
+314 ITINSGNGVF

-373 EAGGYYQVS
+373 EAGGCYQVS

-458 GCATLSCTAG
+458 GCATLTCAAG

-486 DPNTLSGKT
+486 DPNTISGKT

>member
-1 MVDLFIESG
+1 MKKLAPALALIILALCIFGCTPQKDKDALPTPVQTDAAQTAPVSSAPEAAPSPAAAASESIDYAASVKPSGADTAKQEVTVKSFVDGDTVHFLVPESIMPSGVLKARFIGIDTPESTGKIEEYGKAASEFTKEKLSGAHSIMIESDDG
-10 HASINKH
+10 NWDFDSTGGRYLVWVWYKAEKAGEYRNLNIELLQNGLARAYSSANNRYGSTCTAAIN
-17 DETLCGDSYSIKKN
+17 
-31 GEQLVAVLS
+31 QA
-40 DGLGSGVKA
+40 KA
-49 NILST
+49 NK
-54 LTANMLST
+54 
-62 MMLNRLPIDE
+62 LNL
-72 CIETVASTLPMCRE
+72 
-86 RKLAYSTFTLAC
+86 YSGKKDPDF
-98 FTDST
+98 
-103 VRLVQYDNPDAVLL
+103 YYGDAVELTLKEL
-117 RNGKNYAYD
+117 RCGIEGYNGK
-126 TGIHFIGEKKICES
+126 
-140 TISLME
+140 
-146 NDMLVLM
+146 
-153 TDGITNAGIGKLSP
+153 
-167 GGWKREEVIEFLE
+167 
-180 RWYTPDISPQ
+180 
-190 NLAARLVEA
+190 
-199 GNVLC
+199 
-204 MDSNDDD
+204 
-211 MTALVFKVRPR
+211 KV
-222 RAINVMI
+222 A
-229 GPPADP
+229 
-235 KDDARVLKLFFAK
+235 F
-248 EGSHICCGGSTAHMI
+248 EG
-263 SRYLNKPIIPVEDS
+263 V
-277 GTDKVPAIATIE
+277 
-289 GMDLVTEGII
+289 
-299 TLQQVAD
+299 
-306 LAEQYVSD
+306 
-314 NRLSITINSGNGVF
+314 ITINSGNGVF

-373 EAGGYYQVS
+373 EAGGCYQVS

-407 YVSISAD
+407 YVNISAD

-449 VQSVYVAEN
+449 VQSVYIAEN
-458 GCATLSCTAG
+458 GCATLSCTAD
-468 DAEVTVRLEPLKV
+468 DAEVTVRLEPLKA

>member
-1 MVDLFIESG
+1 MIESDDG
-10 HASINKH
+10 NWDFDSTGGRYLVWVWYKAEKAGEYRNLNIELLQNGLARAYSLANNRYGSACTAAIN
-17 DETLCGDSYSIKKN
+17 
-31 GEQLVAVLS
+31 QA
-40 DGLGSGVKA
+40 KA
-49 NILST
+49 NK
-54 LTANMLST
+54 
-62 MMLNRLPIDE
+62 LNL
-72 CIETVASTLPMCRE
+72 
-86 RKLAYSTFTLAC
+86 YSGEKDPDF
-98 FTDST
+98 
-103 VRLVQYDNPDAVLL
+103 YYGDAVELTLKEL
-117 RNGKNYAYD
+117 RCGIEGYNGK
-126 TGIHFIGEKKICES
+126 
-140 TISLME
+140 
-146 NDMLVLM
+146 
-153 TDGITNAGIGKLSP
+153 
-167 GGWKREEVIEFLE
+167 
-180 RWYTPDISPQ
+180 
-190 NLAARLVEA
+190 
-199 GNVLC
+199 
-204 MDSNDDD
+204 
-211 MTALVFKVRPR
+211 KV
-222 RAINVMI
+222 A
-229 GPPADP
+229 
-235 KDDARVLKLFFAK
+235 F
-248 EGSHICCGGSTAHMI
+248 EG
-263 SRYLNKPIIPVEDS
+263 V
-277 GTDKVPAIATIE
+277 
-289 GMDLVTEGII
+289 
-299 TLQQVAD
+299 
-306 LAEQYVSD
+306 
-314 NRLSITINSGNGVF
+314 ITINSGNGVF

-373 EAGGYYQVS
+373 EAGGCYQVS

-458 GCATLSCTAG
+458 GCATLTCAAG

>member
-1 MVDLFIESG
+1 MKKLAPALALIILALCIFGCTPQKDKDALPTPVQTDAAQTAPMSSAPEAAPSPAAAASESIDYAASVKPSGADTAKQEVTVKSFVDGDTVHFLVPESIMPSGVLKARFIGIDTPESTGKIEEYGKAASEFTKEKLSRAHSIMIESDDG
-10 HASINKH
+10 NWDFDSTGGRYLVWVWYKAEKAGEYRNLNIELLQNGLARAYSSANNRYGSACTAAIN
-17 DETLCGDSYSIKKN
+17 
-31 GEQLVAVLS
+31 QA
-40 DGLGSGVKA
+40 KA
-49 NILST
+49 NK
-54 LTANMLST
+54 
-62 MMLNRLPIDE
+62 LNI
-72 CIETVASTLPMCRE
+72 
-86 RKLAYSTFTLAC
+86 YSGQKDPDF
-98 FTDST
+98 
-103 VRLVQYDNPDAVLL
+103 YYGDAVELTLKEL
-117 RNGKNYAYD
+117 RCGIEGYNGK
-126 TGIHFIGEKKICES
+126 
-140 TISLME
+140 
-146 NDMLVLM
+146 
-153 TDGITNAGIGKLSP
+153 
-167 GGWKREEVIEFLE
+167 
-180 RWYTPDISPQ
+180 
-190 NLAARLVEA
+190 
-199 GNVLC
+199 
-204 MDSNDDD
+204 
-211 MTALVFKVRPR
+211 KV
-222 RAINVMI
+222 A
-229 GPPADP
+229 
-235 KDDARVLKLFFAK
+235 F
-248 EGSHICCGGSTAHMI
+248 EG
-263 SRYLNKPIIPVEDS
+263 V
-277 GTDKVPAIATIE
+277 
-289 GMDLVTEGII
+289 
-299 TLQQVAD
+299 
-306 LAEQYVSD
+306 
-314 NRLSITINSGNGVF
+314 ITINSGNGVF

-373 EAGGYYQVS
+373 EAGGCYQVS

-458 GCATLSCTAG
+458 GCATLSCTAD

>member
-1 MVDLFIESG
+1 MKKLAPALALIILALCIFGCTPQKDKDALPTPVQTDAAQTPPVSSMPEAAPSPAAAASESIDYAASVKPSGADTAKQEVTVKSFVDGDTVHFFVPESIMPSGVLKARFIGIDTPESTGKIEEYGKAASEFTKEKLSRAHSIMIESDDG
-10 HASINKH
+10 NWDFDSTGGRYLVWVWYKAEKAGEYRNLNIELLQNGLARAYSSANNRYGSACTAAIN
-17 DETLCGDSYSIKKN
+17 
-31 GEQLVAVLS
+31 QA
-40 DGLGSGVKA
+40 KA
-49 NILST
+49 NK
-54 LTANMLST
+54 
-62 MMLNRLPIDE
+62 LNI
-72 CIETVASTLPMCRE
+72 
-86 RKLAYSTFTLAC
+86 YSGQKDPDF
-98 FTDST
+98 
-103 VRLVQYDNPDAVLL
+103 YYGDAVELTLKEL
-117 RNGKNYAYD
+117 RCGIEGYNGK
-126 TGIHFIGEKKICES
+126 
-140 TISLME
+140 
-146 NDMLVLM
+146 
-153 TDGITNAGIGKLSP
+153 
-167 GGWKREEVIEFLE
+167 
-180 RWYTPDISPQ
+180 
-190 NLAARLVEA
+190 
-199 GNVLC
+199 
-204 MDSNDDD
+204 
-211 MTALVFKVRPR
+211 KV
-222 RAINVMI
+222 A
-229 GPPADP
+229 
-235 KDDARVLKLFFAK
+235 F
-248 EGSHICCGGSTAHMI
+248 EG
-263 SRYLNKPIIPVEDS
+263 V
-277 GTDKVPAIATIE
+277 
-289 GMDLVTEGII
+289 
-299 TLQQVAD
+299 
-306 LAEQYVSD
+306 
-314 NRLSITINSGNGVF
+314 ITINSGNGVF

-373 EAGGYYQVS
+373 EAGGCYQVS

-458 GCATLSCTAG
+458 GCATLTCAAG
-468 DAEVTVRLEPLKV
+468 NAEVTVRLEPLKV

>member
-1 MVDLFIESG
+1 MKKLAPALALIILALCIFGCTPQKDKDALPTPMQTDAAQTSPVSSAPEAAPSPAAAASESIDYAASVKPSGADTAKQEVTVKSFVDGDTVHFFVPESIMPSGVLKARFIGIDTPESTGKIEEYGKAASEFTKEKLSRAHSIMIESDDG
-10 HASINKH
+10 NWDFDSTGGRYLVWVWYKAEKAGEYRNLNIELLQNGLARAYSSANNRYGSACTAAIN
-17 DETLCGDSYSIKKN
+17 
-31 GEQLVAVLS
+31 QA
-40 DGLGSGVKA
+40 KA
-49 NILST
+49 NK
-54 LTANMLST
+54 
-62 MMLNRLPIDE
+62 LNI
-72 CIETVASTLPMCRE
+72 
-86 RKLAYSTFTLAC
+86 YSGQKDPDF
-98 FTDST
+98 
-103 VRLVQYDNPDAVLL
+103 YYGDAVELTLKEL
-117 RNGKNYAYD
+117 RCGIEGYNGK
-126 TGIHFIGEKKICES
+126 
-140 TISLME
+140 
-146 NDMLVLM
+146 
-153 TDGITNAGIGKLSP
+153 
-167 GGWKREEVIEFLE
+167 
-180 RWYTPDISPQ
+180 
-190 NLAARLVEA
+190 
-199 GNVLC
+199 
-204 MDSNDDD
+204 
-211 MTALVFKVRPR
+211 KV
-222 RAINVMI
+222 A
-229 GPPADP
+229 
-235 KDDARVLKLFFAK
+235 F
-248 EGSHICCGGSTAHMI
+248 EG
-263 SRYLNKPIIPVEDS
+263 V
-277 GTDKVPAIATIE
+277 
-289 GMDLVTEGII
+289 
-299 TLQQVAD
+299 
-306 LAEQYVSD
+306 
-314 NRLSITINSGNGVF
+314 ITINSGNGVF

-373 EAGGYYQVS
+373 EAGGCYQVS

-458 GCATLSCTAG
+458 GCATLTCAAG
-468 DAEVTVRLEPLKV
+468 NAEVAVRLEPLKV

-486 DPNTLSGKT
+486 DPNTISGKT

>member
-1 MVDLFIESG
+1 MKKLAPALALIILALCIFGCTPQKDKDALPTPVQTDAVQAAPVSSAPEAAPSPAAAASESIDYAASVKPSGADTAKQEVTVKSFVDGDTVHFLVPESIMPSGVLKARFIGIDTPESTGKIEEYGKAASEFTKEKLSSAHSIMIESDDG
-10 HASINKH
+10 NWDFDSTGGRYLVWVWYKAEKAGEYRNLNIELLQNGLARAYSSANNRYGSTCTAAIN
-17 DETLCGDSYSIKKN
+17 
-31 GEQLVAVLS
+31 QA
-40 DGLGSGVKA
+40 KA
-49 NILST
+49 NK
-54 LTANMLST
+54 
-62 MMLNRLPIDE
+62 LNI
-72 CIETVASTLPMCRE
+72 
-86 RKLAYSTFTLAC
+86 YSGQKDPDF
-98 FTDST
+98 
-103 VRLVQYDNPDAVLL
+103 YYGDAVELTLKEL
-117 RNGKNYAYD
+117 RCGIESYNGK
-126 TGIHFIGEKKICES
+126 
-140 TISLME
+140 
-146 NDMLVLM
+146 
-153 TDGITNAGIGKLSP
+153 
-167 GGWKREEVIEFLE
+167 
-180 RWYTPDISPQ
+180 
-190 NLAARLVEA
+190 
-199 GNVLC
+199 
-204 MDSNDDD
+204 
-211 MTALVFKVRPR
+211 KV
-222 RAINVMI
+222 A
-229 GPPADP
+229 
-235 KDDARVLKLFFAK
+235 F
-248 EGSHICCGGSTAHMI
+248 EG
-263 SRYLNKPIIPVEDS
+263 V
-277 GTDKVPAIATIE
+277 
-289 GMDLVTEGII
+289 
-299 TLQQVAD
+299 
-306 LAEQYVSD
+306 
-314 NRLSITINSGNGVF
+314 ITINSGNGVF

-449 VQSVYVAEN
+449 VQSVYIAEN
-458 GCATLSCTAG
+458 GCATLSCTAD

>member
-1 MVDLFIESG
+1 MKKLAPALALIILALCIFGCTPQKDKDALPTPVQTDAVQTPPVSSMPEAAPSPAAAASESIDYAASVKPSGADTAKQEVTVKSFVDGDTVHFFVPESIMPSGVLKARFIGIDTPESTGKIEEYGKAASEFTKEKLSRAHSIMIESDDG
-10 HASINKH
+10 NWDFDSTGGRYLVWVWYKAEKAGEYRNLNIELLQNGLARAYSSANNRYGSTCTAAINR
-17 DETLCGDSYSIKKN
+17 
-31 GEQLVAVLS
+31 A
-40 DGLGSGVKA
+40 KA
-49 NILST
+49 NK
-54 LTANMLST
+54 
-62 MMLNRLPIDE
+62 LNI
-72 CIETVASTLPMCRE
+72 
-86 RKLAYSTFTLAC
+86 YSGQKDPDF
-98 FTDST
+98 
-103 VRLVQYDNPDAVLL
+103 YYGDAVELTLKEL
-117 RNGKNYAYD
+117 RCGIEGYNGK
-126 TGIHFIGEKKICES
+126 
-140 TISLME
+140 
-146 NDMLVLM
+146 
-153 TDGITNAGIGKLSP
+153 
-167 GGWKREEVIEFLE
+167 
-180 RWYTPDISPQ
+180 
-190 NLAARLVEA
+190 
-199 GNVLC
+199 
-204 MDSNDDD
+204 
-211 MTALVFKVRPR
+211 KV
-222 RAINVMI
+222 A
-229 GPPADP
+229 
-235 KDDARVLKLFFAK
+235 F
-248 EGSHICCGGSTAHMI
+248 EG
-263 SRYLNKPIIPVEDS
+263 V
-277 GTDKVPAIATIE
+277 
-289 GMDLVTEGII
+289 
-299 TLQQVAD
+299 
-306 LAEQYVSD
+306 
-314 NRLSITINSGNGVF
+314 ITINSGNGVF

-373 EAGGYYQVS
+373 EAGGCYQVS

-458 GCATLSCTAG
+458 GCATLTCAAG

>member
-1 MVDLFIESG
+1 MKKLAPALALIILALCIFGCTPQKDKDALPTPVQTDAAQTPPVSSMPEAAPSPAAAASESIDYAASVKPSGADTAKQEVTVKSFVDGDTVHFLVPESIMPSGVLKARFIGIDTPESTGKIEEYGKAASEFTKEKLSRAHSIMIESDDG
-10 HASINKH
+10 NWDFDSTGGRYLVWVWYKAEKAGEYRNLNIELLQNGLARAYSSANNRYGSACTAAIN
-17 DETLCGDSYSIKKN
+17 
-31 GEQLVAVLS
+31 QA
-40 DGLGSGVKA
+40 KA
-49 NILST
+49 NK
-54 LTANMLST
+54 
-62 MMLNRLPIDE
+62 LNI
-72 CIETVASTLPMCRE
+72 
-86 RKLAYSTFTLAC
+86 YSGQKDPNF
-98 FTDST
+98 
-103 VRLVQYDNPDAVLL
+103 YYGDAVELTLKEL
-117 RNGKNYAYD
+117 RCGIEGYNGK
-126 TGIHFIGEKKICES
+126 
-140 TISLME
+140 
-146 NDMLVLM
+146 
-153 TDGITNAGIGKLSP
+153 
-167 GGWKREEVIEFLE
+167 
-180 RWYTPDISPQ
+180 
-190 NLAARLVEA
+190 
-199 GNVLC
+199 
-204 MDSNDDD
+204 
-211 MTALVFKVRPR
+211 KV
-222 RAINVMI
+222 A
-229 GPPADP
+229 
-235 KDDARVLKLFFAK
+235 F
-248 EGSHICCGGSTAHMI
+248 EG
-263 SRYLNKPIIPVEDS
+263 V
-277 GTDKVPAIATIE
+277 
-289 GMDLVTEGII
+289 
-299 TLQQVAD
+299 
-306 LAEQYVSD
+306 
-314 NRLSITINSGNGVF
+314 ITINSGNGVF

-373 EAGGYYQVS
+373 EAGGCYQVS

-458 GCATLSCTAG
+458 GCATLTCAAG
-468 DAEVTVRLEPLKV
+468 DAEVAVRLEPLKV

>member
-1 MVDLFIESG
+1 MKKLAPALALIILALCIFGCTPQKDKDALPTPVQTDAEQTPPVSSMPEAAPSPAAAASESIDYAASVKPSGADTAKQEVTVKSFVDGDTVHFFVPESIMPSGVLKARFIGIDTPESTGKIEEYGKAASEFTKEKLSRAHSIMIESDDG
-10 HASINKH
+10 NWDFDSTGGRYLVWVWYKAEKAGEYRNLNIELLQNGLARAYSSANNRYGSACTAAIN
-17 DETLCGDSYSIKKN
+17 
-31 GEQLVAVLS
+31 QA
-40 DGLGSGVKA
+40 KA
-49 NILST
+49 NK
-54 LTANMLST
+54 
-62 MMLNRLPIDE
+62 LNI
-72 CIETVASTLPMCRE
+72 
-86 RKLAYSTFTLAC
+86 YSGQKDPNF
-98 FTDST
+98 
-103 VRLVQYDNPDAVLL
+103 YYGDAVELTLKEL
-117 RNGKNYAYD
+117 RCGIEGYNGK
-126 TGIHFIGEKKICES
+126 
-140 TISLME
+140 
-146 NDMLVLM
+146 
-153 TDGITNAGIGKLSP
+153 
-167 GGWKREEVIEFLE
+167 
-180 RWYTPDISPQ
+180 
-190 NLAARLVEA
+190 
-199 GNVLC
+199 
-204 MDSNDDD
+204 
-211 MTALVFKVRPR
+211 KV
-222 RAINVMI
+222 A
-229 GPPADP
+229 
-235 KDDARVLKLFFAK
+235 F
-248 EGSHICCGGSTAHMI
+248 EG
-263 SRYLNKPIIPVEDS
+263 V
-277 GTDKVPAIATIE
+277 
-289 GMDLVTEGII
+289 
-299 TLQQVAD
+299 
-306 LAEQYVSD
+306 
-314 NRLSITINSGNGVF
+314 ITINSGNGVF

-373 EAGGYYQVS
+373 EAGGCYQVS

-407 YVSISAD
+407 YVSINAD

-458 GCATLSCTAG
+458 GCATLSCAAG

>member
-1 MVDLFIESG
+1 MKKLAPALALIILALCIFGCTPQKDKDALPTPVQTDAAQTAPVSSAPEAAPSPAAAASESIDYAASVKPSGADTAKQEVTVKSFVDGDTVHFLMPESIMPSGVLKARFIGIDTPESTGKIEEYGKAASEFTKEKLSRAHSIMIESDDG
-10 HASINKH
+10 NWDFDSTGGRYLVWVWYKAEKAGEYRNLNIELLQNGLARAYSSANNRYGSTCTAAIN
-17 DETLCGDSYSIKKN
+17 
-31 GEQLVAVLS
+31 QA
-40 DGLGSGVKA
+40 KA
-49 NILST
+49 NK
-54 LTANMLST
+54 
-62 MMLNRLPIDE
+62 LNL
-72 CIETVASTLPMCRE
+72 
-86 RKLAYSTFTLAC
+86 YSGEKDPDF
-98 FTDST
+98 
-103 VRLVQYDNPDAVLL
+103 YYGDAVELTLKEL
-117 RNGKNYAYD
+117 RCGIEGYNGK
-126 TGIHFIGEKKICES
+126 
-140 TISLME
+140 
-146 NDMLVLM
+146 
-153 TDGITNAGIGKLSP
+153 
-167 GGWKREEVIEFLE
+167 
-180 RWYTPDISPQ
+180 
-190 NLAARLVEA
+190 
-199 GNVLC
+199 
-204 MDSNDDD
+204 
-211 MTALVFKVRPR
+211 KV
-222 RAINVMI
+222 A
-229 GPPADP
+229 
-235 KDDARVLKLFFAK
+235 F
-248 EGSHICCGGSTAHMI
+248 EG
-263 SRYLNKPIIPVEDS
+263 V
-277 GTDKVPAIATIE
+277 
-289 GMDLVTEGII
+289 
-299 TLQQVAD
+299 
-306 LAEQYVSD
+306 
-314 NRLSITINSGNGVF
+314 ITINSGNGVF

-373 EAGGYYQVS
+373 EAGGCYQVS

-458 GCATLSCTAG
+458 GCATLSCTA
-468 DAEVTVRLEPLKV
+468 DNAEVTVRLEPLKV

>member
-1 MVDLFIESG
+1 MKKLAPALALIILALCIFGCTPQKDKDALPTPVQTDAAQTAPVSSAPEAAPSPAAAASESIDYAASVKPSGADTAKQEVTVKSFVDGDTVHFFVPESIMPSGVLKARFIGIDTPESTGKIEEYGKAASEFTKEKLSRAHSIMIESDDG
-10 HASINKH
+10 NWDFDSTGGRYLVWVWYKAEKAGEYRNLNIELLQNGLARAYSSANNRYGSACTAAIN
-17 DETLCGDSYSIKKN
+17 
-31 GEQLVAVLS
+31 QA
-40 DGLGSGVKA
+40 KA
-49 NILST
+49 NK
-54 LTANMLST
+54 
-62 MMLNRLPIDE
+62 LNI
-72 CIETVASTLPMCRE
+72 
-86 RKLAYSTFTLAC
+86 YSGQKDPDF
-98 FTDST
+98 
-103 VRLVQYDNPDAVLL
+103 YYGDAVELTLKEL
-117 RNGKNYAYD
+117 RCGIEGYNGK
-126 TGIHFIGEKKICES
+126 
-140 TISLME
+140 
-146 NDMLVLM
+146 
-153 TDGITNAGIGKLSP
+153 
-167 GGWKREEVIEFLE
+167 
-180 RWYTPDISPQ
+180 
-190 NLAARLVEA
+190 
-199 GNVLC
+199 
-204 MDSNDDD
+204 
-211 MTALVFKVRPR
+211 KV
-222 RAINVMI
+222 A
-229 GPPADP
+229 
-235 KDDARVLKLFFAK
+235 F
-248 EGSHICCGGSTAHMI
+248 EG
-263 SRYLNKPIIPVEDS
+263 V
-277 GTDKVPAIATIE
+277 
-289 GMDLVTEGII
+289 
-299 TLQQVAD
+299 
-306 LAEQYVSD
+306 
-314 NRLSITINSGNGVF
+314 ITINSGNGVF

-373 EAGGYYQVS
+373 EAGGCYQVS

-458 GCATLSCTAG
+458 GCATLTCAAG

>member
-1 MVDLFIESG
+1 MKKLAPALALIILALCIFGCTPQKDKDALPTPVQTDAAQPPPVSSAPEAAPSPAAAASESIDYAASVKPSGADTEKQEVTVKSFVDGDTVHFFVPESIMPSGVLKARFIGIDTPESTGKIEEYGKAASEFTKEKLSRAHSIMIESDDG
-10 HASINKH
+10 NWDFDSTGGRYLVWVWYKAEKAGEYRNLNIELLQNGLARAYSSANNRYGSTCTAAINR
-17 DETLCGDSYSIKKN
+17 
-31 GEQLVAVLS
+31 A
-40 DGLGSGVKA
+40 KA
-49 NILST
+49 NK
-54 LTANMLST
+54 
-62 MMLNRLPIDE
+62 LNI
-72 CIETVASTLPMCRE
+72 
-86 RKLAYSTFTLAC
+86 YSGQKDPDF
-98 FTDST
+98 
-103 VRLVQYDNPDAVLL
+103 YYGDAVELTLKEL
-117 RNGKNYAYD
+117 RCGIEGYNGK
-126 TGIHFIGEKKICES
+126 
-140 TISLME
+140 
-146 NDMLVLM
+146 
-153 TDGITNAGIGKLSP
+153 
-167 GGWKREEVIEFLE
+167 
-180 RWYTPDISPQ
+180 
-190 NLAARLVEA
+190 
-199 GNVLC
+199 
-204 MDSNDDD
+204 
-211 MTALVFKVRPR
+211 KV
-222 RAINVMI
+222 A
-229 GPPADP
+229 
-235 KDDARVLKLFFAK
+235 F
-248 EGSHICCGGSTAHMI
+248 EG
-263 SRYLNKPIIPVEDS
+263 V
-277 GTDKVPAIATIE
+277 
-289 GMDLVTEGII
+289 
-299 TLQQVAD
+299 
-306 LAEQYVSD
+306 
-314 NRLSITINSGNGVF
+314 ITINSGNGVF

-373 EAGGYYQVS
+373 EAGGCYQVS

-458 GCATLSCTAG
+458 GCATLTCAAG

>member
-1 MVDLFIESG
+1 MKKLAPALALIILALCIFGCTPQKDKDALPTPVQTDAAQTPPVSSMPEAAPSPAAAASESIDYAASVNPSGADTAKQEVTVKSFVDGDTVHFLVPESIMPSGVLKARFIGIDTPESTGKIEEYGKAASEFTKEKLSRAHSIMIESDDG
-10 HASINKH
+10 NWDFDSTGGRYLVWVWYKAEKAGEYRNLNIELLQNGLARAYSSANNRYGSACTAAIN
-17 DETLCGDSYSIKKN
+17 
-31 GEQLVAVLS
+31 QA
-40 DGLGSGVKA
+40 KA
-49 NILST
+49 NK
-54 LTANMLST
+54 
-62 MMLNRLPIDE
+62 LNI
-72 CIETVASTLPMCRE
+72 
-86 RKLAYSTFTLAC
+86 YSGQKDPNF
-98 FTDST
+98 
-103 VRLVQYDNPDAVLL
+103 YYGDAVELTLKEL
-117 RNGKNYAYD
+117 RCGIEGYNGK
-126 TGIHFIGEKKICES
+126 
-140 TISLME
+140 
-146 NDMLVLM
+146 
-153 TDGITNAGIGKLSP
+153 
-167 GGWKREEVIEFLE
+167 
-180 RWYTPDISPQ
+180 
-190 NLAARLVEA
+190 
-199 GNVLC
+199 
-204 MDSNDDD
+204 
-211 MTALVFKVRPR
+211 KV
-222 RAINVMI
+222 A
-229 GPPADP
+229 
-235 KDDARVLKLFFAK
+235 F
-248 EGSHICCGGSTAHMI
+248 EG
-263 SRYLNKPIIPVEDS
+263 V
-277 GTDKVPAIATIE
+277 
-289 GMDLVTEGII
+289 
-299 TLQQVAD
+299 
-306 LAEQYVSD
+306 
-314 NRLSITINSGNGVF
+314 ITINSGNGVF
-328 IEDYDAETDRYYG
+328 IEDYDAETDRYYC

-373 EAGGYYQVS
+373 EAGGCYQVS

-458 GCATLSCTAG
+458 GCATLTCAAG

-486 DPNTLSGKT
+486 DPNTISGKT

>member
-1 MVDLFIESG
+1 MKKLAPALALIILALCIFGCTPQKDKDALPTPVQTDAAQTAPVSSAPEAAPSPAAAASESIDYAASVKPSGADTAKQEVTVKSFVDGDTVHFLVPESIMPSGVLKARFIGIDTPESTGKIEEYGKAASEFTKEKLSRAHSIMIESDDG
-10 HASINKH
+10 NWDFDSTGGRYLVWVWYKAEKAGEYRNLNIELLQNGLARAYSSANIRYGSACTAAIN
-17 DETLCGDSYSIKKN
+17 
-31 GEQLVAVLS
+31 QA
-40 DGLGSGVKA
+40 KA
-49 NILST
+49 NK
-54 LTANMLST
+54 
-62 MMLNRLPIDE
+62 LNL
-72 CIETVASTLPMCRE
+72 
-86 RKLAYSTFTLAC
+86 YSGEKDPNF
-98 FTDST
+98 
-103 VRLVQYDNPDAVLL
+103 YYGDAVELTLKEL
-117 RNGKNYAYD
+117 RCGIESYNGK
-126 TGIHFIGEKKICES
+126 
-140 TISLME
+140 
-146 NDMLVLM
+146 
-153 TDGITNAGIGKLSP
+153 
-167 GGWKREEVIEFLE
+167 
-180 RWYTPDISPQ
+180 
-190 NLAARLVEA
+190 
-199 GNVLC
+199 
-204 MDSNDDD
+204 
-211 MTALVFKVRPR
+211 KV
-222 RAINVMI
+222 A
-229 GPPADP
+229 
-235 KDDARVLKLFFAK
+235 F
-248 EGSHICCGGSTAHMI
+248 EG
-263 SRYLNKPIIPVEDS
+263 V
-277 GTDKVPAIATIE
+277 
-289 GMDLVTEGII
+289 
-299 TLQQVAD
+299 
-306 LAEQYVSD
+306 
-314 NRLSITINSGNGVF
+314 ITINSGNGVF

-373 EAGGYYQVS
+373 EAGGCYQVS

-458 GCATLSCTAG
+458 GCATLTCAAG

-512 VFTAEG
+512 IFTAEG

>member
-1 MVDLFIESG
+1 MKKLAPALALIILALCIFGCTPQKDKDALPTPVQMDAAQTPPVSSMPEAAPSPAAAASESIDYAASVKPSGADTAKQEVTVKSFVDGDTVHFLVPESIMPSGVLKARFIGIDTPESTGKIEEYGKAASEFTKEKLSRAHSIMIESDDG
-10 HASINKH
+10 NWDFDSTGGRYLVWVWYKAEKAGEYRNLNIELLQNGLASAYSSANNRYGSACTAAIN
-17 DETLCGDSYSIKKN
+17 
-31 GEQLVAVLS
+31 QA
-40 DGLGSGVKA
+40 KA
-49 NILST
+49 NK
-54 LTANMLST
+54 
-62 MMLNRLPIDE
+62 LNL
-72 CIETVASTLPMCRE
+72 
-86 RKLAYSTFTLAC
+86 YSGEKDPDF
-98 FTDST
+98 
-103 VRLVQYDNPDAVLL
+103 YYGDAVELTLKEL
-117 RNGKNYAYD
+117 RCGIEGYNGK
-126 TGIHFIGEKKICES
+126 
-140 TISLME
+140 
-146 NDMLVLM
+146 
-153 TDGITNAGIGKLSP
+153 
-167 GGWKREEVIEFLE
+167 
-180 RWYTPDISPQ
+180 
-190 NLAARLVEA
+190 
-199 GNVLC
+199 
-204 MDSNDDD
+204 
-211 MTALVFKVRPR
+211 KV
-222 RAINVMI
+222 A
-229 GPPADP
+229 
-235 KDDARVLKLFFAK
+235 F
-248 EGSHICCGGSTAHMI
+248 EG
-263 SRYLNKPIIPVEDS
+263 V
-277 GTDKVPAIATIE
+277 
-289 GMDLVTEGII
+289 
-299 TLQQVAD
+299 
-306 LAEQYVSD
+306 
-314 NRLSITINSGNGVF
+314 ITINSGNGVF

-373 EAGGYYQVS
+373 EAGGCYQVS

-468 DAEVTVRLEPLKV
+468 DAEITVRIEPLKV

>member
-1 MVDLFIESG
+1 MNKLAPALALIILALCIFGCTPQKDKDALPTPVQTDAEQTPPVSSMPEAAPSPAAAASESIDYAASVKPSGADTAKQEVTVKSFVDGDTVHFFVPESIMPSGVLKARFIGIDTPESTGKIEEYGKAASEFTKEKLSRAHSIMIESDDG
-10 HASINKH
+10 NWDFDSTGGRYLVWVWYKAEKAGEYRNLNIELLQNGLARAYSSANNRYGSACTAAIN
-17 DETLCGDSYSIKKN
+17 
-31 GEQLVAVLS
+31 QA
-40 DGLGSGVKA
+40 KA
-49 NILST
+49 NK
-54 LTANMLST
+54 
-62 MMLNRLPIDE
+62 LNI
-72 CIETVASTLPMCRE
+72 
-86 RKLAYSTFTLAC
+86 YSGQKDPNF
-98 FTDST
+98 
-103 VRLVQYDNPDAVLL
+103 YYGDAVELTLKEL
-117 RNGKNYAYD
+117 RCGIEGYNGK
-126 TGIHFIGEKKICES
+126 
-140 TISLME
+140 
-146 NDMLVLM
+146 
-153 TDGITNAGIGKLSP
+153 
-167 GGWKREEVIEFLE
+167 
-180 RWYTPDISPQ
+180 
-190 NLAARLVEA
+190 
-199 GNVLC
+199 
-204 MDSNDDD
+204 
-211 MTALVFKVRPR
+211 KV
-222 RAINVMI
+222 A
-229 GPPADP
+229 
-235 KDDARVLKLFFAK
+235 F
-248 EGSHICCGGSTAHMI
+248 EG
-263 SRYLNKPIIPVEDS
+263 V
-277 GTDKVPAIATIE
+277 
-289 GMDLVTEGII
+289 
-299 TLQQVAD
+299 
-306 LAEQYVSD
+306 
-314 NRLSITINSGNGVF
+314 ITINSGNGVF

-373 EAGGYYQVS
+373 EAGGCYQVS

-458 GCATLSCTAG
+458 GCATLTCAAG

-486 DPNTLSGKT
+486 DPNTISGKT

>member
-1 MVDLFIESG
+1 MKKLAPALALIILALCIFGCTPQKDKDALPTPVQTDAAQTAPVSSAPEAAPSPAAAASESIDYAASVKPSGVDTAKQEVTVKSFVDGDTVHFLVPESIMPSGVLKARFIGIDTPESTGKIEEYGKAASEFTKEKLSRAHSIMIESDDG
-10 HASINKH
+10 NWDFDSTGGRYLVWVWYKAEKAGEYRNLNIELLQNGLARAYSSANNRYGSACTAAIN
-17 DETLCGDSYSIKKN
+17 
-31 GEQLVAVLS
+31 QA
-40 DGLGSGVKA
+40 KA
-49 NILST
+49 NK
-54 LTANMLST
+54 
-62 MMLNRLPIDE
+62 LNI
-72 CIETVASTLPMCRE
+72 
-86 RKLAYSTFTLAC
+86 YSGQKDPNF
-98 FTDST
+98 
-103 VRLVQYDNPDAVLL
+103 YYGDAVELTLKEL
-117 RNGKNYAYD
+117 RCGIEGYNGK
-126 TGIHFIGEKKICES
+126 
-140 TISLME
+140 
-146 NDMLVLM
+146 
-153 TDGITNAGIGKLSP
+153 
-167 GGWKREEVIEFLE
+167 
-180 RWYTPDISPQ
+180 
-190 NLAARLVEA
+190 
-199 GNVLC
+199 
-204 MDSNDDD
+204 
-211 MTALVFKVRPR
+211 KV
-222 RAINVMI
+222 A
-229 GPPADP
+229 
-235 KDDARVLKLFFAK
+235 F
-248 EGSHICCGGSTAHMI
+248 EG
-263 SRYLNKPIIPVEDS
+263 V
-277 GTDKVPAIATIE
+277 
-289 GMDLVTEGII
+289 
-299 TLQQVAD
+299 
-306 LAEQYVSD
+306 
-314 NRLSITINSGNGVF
+314 ITINSGNGVF

-373 EAGGYYQVS
+373 EAGGCYQVS

-458 GCATLSCTAG
+458 GCATLTCAAG